1 MKLATTTCDFGIYP
15 SHEERIRHLY
25 DAGFRIFV
33 SMDNYVEA
41 SAQVTESY
49 FRQTRRWVT
58 GAKMAYASETF
69 EDLFNPAAVLN
80 NQRGDVPAD
89 E

>member
-1 MKLATTTCDFGIYP
+1 M
-15 SHEERIRHLY
+15 
-25 DAGFRIFV
+25 
-33 SMDNYVEA
+33 EA

-58 GAKMAYASETF
+58 GAKMTYASDSF
-69 EDLFNPAAVLN
+69 ADLFNAASVLN
-80 NQRGDVPAD
+80 NQRGEVPAD

>member
-1 MKLATTTCDFGIYP
+1 
-15 SHEERIRHLY
+15 
-25 DAGFRIFV
+25 
-33 SMDNYVEA
+33 MDNYVEA